1 VSLGLELILFWG
13 VNNFYPCIFLINAR
27 CARFQR
33 TKELEEKILQQKLIA
48 QKSKM
53 EISTEE
59 SKEFAK
65 PVEVIVDELKAEE
78 KENVSNV
85 TVVKPEEEDPKKA
98 QKLIENNLRQD
109 WTIEEIIKRKELLE
123 NRVNYSQTGFDV
135 EFNVKN

>member
-1 VSLGLELILFWG
+1 
-13 VNNFYPCIFLINAR
+13 
-27 CARFQR
+27 
-33 TKELEEKILQQKLIA
+33 
-48 QKSKM
+48 M